1 MATKKSPPYSITST
15 TDGGVSSS
23 NKYVA
28 EFNNIGELLAIY
40 KKDSV
45 GDFKIL
51 DPTSAEWSAVST
63 AKGSGFTGLANSSGE
78 TLLQYN
84 QNKHRTIGEWET
96 STPIAP
102 QYLTRHTEI
111 KNKEINAAA
120 IPAGDTSEGA
130 REIIATSQRVRTP
143 QQFASPS
150 SPGYAGGARAG
161 GGNNGKANTST
172 FAYPYD
178 MDLTQD
184 HLKITRYLY
193 NRDGGVNFSAPG
205 DSKKLLGTSR
215 GSVILPMPKASEAG
229 GAEWGESR
237 VDVLG
242 IGAATVFGAP
252 VNAIGDLAT
261 GDKPLE
267 NIKSRF
273 KIGDL
278 MGTIDRVKD
287 AGATAAGA
295 AAIVGARYASQA
307 VGMLGITISQEDLI
321 TRTTGKAINPNA
333 ELLFRG
339 PVLRDFGFR
348 FTMIARNDTE
358 AKEIRK
364 IVQFFKAG
372 STPKYENA
380 AFLGSPDI
388 FQLEYKPQTVLNKFK
403 PMSLNKVTI
412 DYAPDGYWA
421 AYEDSHPVSIVM
433 SLEFSEIV
441 PVYDKDYDIT
451 DDTVGF

>member
-28 EFNNIGELLAIY
+28 EFDNLGRLLAVY

-51 DPTSAEWSAVST
+51 DPTAAEWTAVST
-63 AKGSGFTGLANSSGE
+63 ARGSGFTVPSSSGE

-84 QNKHRTIGEWET
+84 QNKHRTIGEWE
-96 STPIAP
+96 SSVPIAP
-102 QYLTRHTEI
+102 EYLTYHTEI
-111 KNKEINAAA
+111 KNKETNAAA
-120 IPAGDTSEGA
+120 ITVGDTTESA
-130 REIIATSQRVRTP
+130 REIIATPPRVRTP
-143 QQFASPS
+143 QEFASS
-150 SPGYAGGARAG
+150 GSPRYTS
-161 GGNNGKANTST
+161 GKSALAL
-172 FAYPYD
+172 AYPYD
-178 MDLTQD
+178 IDITQD
-184 HLKITRYLY
+184 HLQITRHLY
-193 NRDGGVNFSAPG
+193 NRDGSVNLSAPG
-205 DSKKLLGTSR
+205 DSNKLLGETR
-215 GSVILPMPKASEAG
+215 GVVILPMPKASESG
-229 GAEWGESR
+229 GAEWGESK

-242 IGAATVFGAP
+242 IGAASVFKRGFDTIETAIKGPEEFKGGYTIPGLIEEATKVGA
-252 VNAIGDLAT
+252 AT
-261 GDKPLE
+261 
-267 NIKSRF
+267 
-273 KIGDL
+273 
-278 MGTIDRVKD
+278 
-287 AGATAAGA
+287 AGA

-307 VGMLGITISQEDLI
+307 AGMLGITISQEDLI
-321 TRTTGKAINPNA
+321 TRATGKAINPNA

-388 FQLEYKPQTVLNKFK
+388 FKLEYKPQTVLNKFK
-403 PMSLNKVTI
+403 PMSLNKITI

-421 AYEDSHPVSIVM
+421 AYGDSHPVSIVM

-441 PVYDKDYDIT
+441 PVYDKDYVTT

>member
-28 EFNNIGELLAIY
+28 EFNERGSLLAIY

-51 DPTSAEWSAVST
+51 DPTAAEWSAVAT
-63 AKGSGFTGLANSSGE
+63 AKGSGFTVPNSSEE

-84 QNKHRTIGEWET
+84 QNKHKTIGEWE
-96 STPIAP
+96 SLISIAP
-102 QYLTRHTEI
+102 EYLTYHNEI
-111 KNKEINAAA
+111 KNKEANVAA

-130 REIIATSQRVRTP
+130 REIIATPPRVRTP
-143 QQFASPS
+143 QQFASPG
-150 SPGYAGGARAG
+150 SPRYTTESLAAL
-161 GGNNGKANTST
+161 
-172 FAYPYD
+172 AYPYD
-178 MDLTQD
+178 IDITQD
-184 HLKITRYLY
+184 HLQITRYEY
-193 NRDGGVNFSAPG
+193 KRTGVNLSAPG
-205 DSKKLLGTSR
+205 DSNKLLGKQVGET
-215 GSVILPMPKASEAG
+215 VFLPMPKASEAG
-229 GAEWGESR
+229 GAEWGESK

-242 IGAATVFGAP
+242 IGAASVFKFGMDRLANLTTPTELPDPKAP
-252 VNAIGDLAT
+252 GFNVSSVMEAIKNFRGNAG
-261 GDKPLE
+261 
-267 NIKSRF
+267 
-273 KIGDL
+273 
-278 MGTIDRVKD
+278 
-287 AGATAAGA
+287 GA
-295 AAIVGARYASQA
+295 AQILGARYASQA
-307 VGMLGITISQEDLI
+307 LGALGISISGEDLI
-321 TRTTGKAINPNA
+321 TRSTGNAVNPNA

-348 FTMIARNDTE
+348 FTMIARSDKE
-358 AKEIRK
+358 AKQIRK
-364 IVQFFKAG
+364 IVRFFKEG
-372 STPKYENA
+372 SAPKYQNA

-388 FQLEYKPQTVLNKFK
+388 FQLKYQPKSVLNQFK

-441 PVYDKDYDIT
+441 PVYDKDYETT
-451 DDTVGF
+451 DDLTVGF

>member
-1 MATKKSPPYSITST
+1 MATRRSSPYSITST

-28 EFNNIGELLAIY
+28 EFDNTGKLLAIY

-51 DPTSAEWSAVST
+51 DPTAAEWSAVAE
-63 AKGSGFTGLANSSGE
+63 AKGSGFTVPSSSGE

-84 QNKHRTIGEWET
+84 QNKHNTIGEWE
-96 STPIAP
+96 SSVPVAP
-102 QYLTRHTEI
+102 EYLTYHNEI
-111 KNKEINAAA
+111 KNKEANVAA
-120 IPAGDTSEGA
+120 ISVGDTSEGA
-130 REIIATSQRVRTP
+130 REIIATPPRVRTS

-150 SPGYAGGARAG
+150 SPGYTR
-161 GGNNGKANTST
+161 GKST
-172 FAYPYD
+172 TALAYPYD
-178 MDLTQD
+178 IDITQD
-184 HLKITRYLY
+184 HLQITRHLY

-205 DSKKLLGTSR
+205 DSNKLLGETR
-215 GSVILPMPKASEAG
+215 GIVVLPMPKASEAG

-242 IGAATVFGAP
+242 IGAATAFKTTADALIGLTDPKLPNLEEVKKSINLDKLKGAGE
-252 VNAIGDLAT
+252 A
-261 GDKPLE
+261 
-267 NIKSRF
+267 
-273 KIGDL
+273 
-278 MGTIDRVKD
+278 
-287 AGATAAGA
+287 AGGA
-295 AAIVGARYASQA
+295 AAIIGARYASQA
-307 VGMLGITISQEDLI
+307 AGMLGVTISQEDLI
-321 TRTTGKAINPNA
+321 TRATGKAINPNA

-339 PVLRDFGFR
+339 PVLRDFAFR
-348 FTMIARNDTE
+348 FTMIARGAKE
-358 AKEIRK
+358 AEEIRK

-380 AFLGSPDI
+380 AFLGAPDI

-421 AYEDSHPVSIVM
+421 AYGDSHPVSIVM

-441 PVYDKDYDIT
+441 PVYDKDYVTT
-451 DDTVGF
+451 DNTVGF

>member
-28 EFNNIGELLAIY
+28 EFNERGSLLAIY

-51 DPTSAEWSAVST
+51 DPTAAEWSAVAT
-63 AKGSGFTGLANSSGE
+63 AKGSGFTVPNSSEE

-84 QNKHRTIGEWET
+84 QNKHKTIGEWE
-96 STPIAP
+96 SLISIAP
-102 QYLTRHTEI
+102 EYLTYHNEI
-111 KNKEINAAA
+111 KNKEANVAA

-130 REIIATSQRVRTP
+130 REIIATPPRVRTP
-143 QQFASPS
+143 QQFASPG
-150 SPGYAGGARAG
+150 SPRYTTESLAAL
-161 GGNNGKANTST
+161 
-172 FAYPYD
+172 AYPYD
-178 MDLTQD
+178 IDITQD
-184 HLKITRYLY
+184 HLQITRYEY
-193 NRDGGVNFSAPG
+193 KRTGVNLSAPG
-205 DSKKLLGTSR
+205 DSNKLLGKQVGET
-215 GSVILPMPKASEAG
+215 VFLPMPKASEAG
-229 GAEWGESR
+229 GAEWGESK

-242 IGAATVFGAP
+242 IGAASVFKFGMDRLANLTTPTELPDPKAP
-252 VNAIGDLAT
+252 GFNVSSVMEAIKNFRGNAG
-261 GDKPLE
+261 
-267 NIKSRF
+267 
-273 KIGDL
+273 
-278 MGTIDRVKD
+278 
-287 AGATAAGA
+287 GA
-295 AAIVGARYASQA
+295 AQILGARYASQA
-307 VGMLGITISQEDLI
+307 LGALGISISGEDLI
-321 TRTTGKAINPNA
+321 TRSTGNAVNPNA

-348 FTMIARNDTE
+348 FTMIARSDKE
-358 AKEIRK
+358 AKQIRK
-364 IVQFFKAG
+364 IVRFFKEG
-372 STPKYENA
+372 SAPKYQNA

-388 FQLEYKPQTVLNKFK
+388 FQLKYQPKSVLNQFK

-441 PVYDKDYDIT
+441 PVYDKDYVTT
-451 DDTVGF
+451 DNTVGF